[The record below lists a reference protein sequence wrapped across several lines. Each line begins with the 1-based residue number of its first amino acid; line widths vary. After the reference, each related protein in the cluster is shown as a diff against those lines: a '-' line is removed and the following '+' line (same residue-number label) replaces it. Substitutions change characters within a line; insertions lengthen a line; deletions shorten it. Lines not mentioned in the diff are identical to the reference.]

1 MSLSRSALSLP
12 KGEYYVYILLCSD
25 GSLYTGWSNNLNVR
39 LIDHKSGK
47 GGKYTR
53 SHKPV
58 KLLYT
63 EQLGSKSAALKRERQ
78 IKGWSR
84 AKKIKVLNL
93 KF

>member
-25 GSLYTGWSNNLNVR
+25 GSLYTGISDNPDTR
-39 LIDHKSGK
+39 FADHKNGK

-53 SHKPV
+53 SHKPI

-63 EQLGSKSAALKRERQ
+63 ERLESKSAALKRESQ
-78 IKGWSR
+78 IKGWNR
-84 AKKIKVLNL
+84 AKKITIL
-93 KF
+93 KLEI